1 MPITFIDRVQQKI
14 TKELN
19 AEEVS
24 QVMSP
29 RAQWSSMNG
38 TVIKREKKKKDLEK
52 VKSILCGE

>member
-1 MPITFIDRVQQKI
+1 MPIIFIDRVQQKI

-38 TVIKREKKKKDLEK
+38 TVIKREKKKDLEK

>member
-1 MPITFIDRVQQKI
+1 MPIIFIDRVQQKI

-19 AEEVS
+19 VEEVS

-38 TVIKREKKKKDLEK
+38 AVIKREKKKDLEK
-52 VKSILCGE
+52 VKSMLCGE

>member
-1 MPITFIDRVQQKI
+1 MPIIFIDRVQQKI

-19 AEEVS
+19 AEEVN

-38 TVIKREKKKKDLEK
+38 AVIKREKKKDLEK
-52 VKSILCGE
+52 VKSMLCGE

>member
-1 MPITFIDRVQQKI
+1 MPIIFIDRVQQKI

-38 TVIKREKKKKDLEK
+38 TVIKREKKKDLEK
-52 VKSILCGE
+52 VKSMLCGE

>member
-14 TKELN
+14 TKKLN
-19 AEEVS
+19 VEEVN

-38 TVIKREKKKKDLEK
+38 AVIKREKKKDLEK
-52 VKSILCGE
+52 VKSMLCGE